1 MVCLLLPLLAT
12 AKIFDRCELANLL
25 QHRFG
30 LPAAQVATL
39 VCIAQHSS
47 DFNTAAFGGGVGLG
61 GGSHGL
67 FQISDVYWC
76 SPPGQGKGCG
86 LSCSRLRDDDIADDV
101 LCVRK
106 IYAEHQRIS
115 GDGFTAWQAYDAYCR
130 QDANSYVAGCGGPG
144 SSALSVAASYHKPQQ
159 VQVHSYPVQQYH
171 QVAQIQPQGKIY
183 SRCELAQELYYQ
195 HKLPMPQIPTWV
207 CIAQHESSFNTAAVG
222 RLNADGSADHGLFQI
237 SDLFWCTHEQRA
249 GKGCH
254 ATCNQFLDSS
264 IGDDVQCIRRIHQEH
279 TQISGDGFNA
289 WTVYKRNCLNQHYEQ
304 IAACFAKPP
313 AHQPQHHPNAI
324 AGGPVKSKVS
334 YAYQYGQVQ
343 VHQTPIAPAVNQY
356 YRPPQPS
363 PVLSYQ
369 TNVAAYSGNPFLRP
383 RPVNPPRQH
392 PNAIGV
398 PLKNQTPAN
407 PFYIH
412 KQQTQYQPQ
421 YQTHFQT
428 HYQRTGKVYNRCELA
443 QELYFSHKFPMQDL
457 ATWVCIA
464 EHESSF
470 NTAAVGRLNA
480 DGSADHGLFQI
491 SDLYWCTHNDGGGKG
506 CHIDCNRLLDSDIT
520 DDVKCVRTIHEEHT
534 RISGDGFTAWT
545 VYNGHCRQKTRAD
558 VANCFD
564 GKDLPAE
571 VAKPSKGNELV
582 KKTSPTPKA
591 KIYNRCELAKELYHR
606 HKFPMREIPTWVCIA
621 EHESS
626 FNTAAVG
633 KLNADGSEDH
643 GLFQISD
650 IYWCTHDQTSGKAC
664 HIECDR
670 LLDSDISDDV
680 QCIRTIHEEHTRL
693 SGDGFN
699 AWTVYN
705 GHCRNQ
711 NLAKLSDCFDGNEI
725 SEADKT
731 SHYGERPQ
739 VMPHQSVPQKP
750 QHKTATIQEY
760 AGNPFLQNLQA
771 AKPPQPTLNKN
782 KLTNNV
788 VAPKEQKTNK
798 LYATNPFFNGQV
810 QSKPPPTQGA
820 PVYST
825 KKPNYDH
832 NPFLKAPG
840 SVTPSVKPSHA
851 SQEVKLHDSTSYA
864 QNPFLSLLGKPIVPA
879 QAPIKPQSK
888 PPSPS
893 KSTQLVSRPYV
904 SSDSFRNEVIK
915 FTATS
920 AAVATTASFTKQSVT
935 TTTRKPQTAS
945 TTKPV
950 STTAKTTSL
959 PLWSW
964 QTSTTAK
971 PTISESGNRYTTS
984 TTRSVI
990 TNKPNTHPTIA
1001 AVSRPTTRATT
1012 RSTNG
1017 PIRTTSQPG
1026 TYLNT
1031 PLSSRSPI
1039 RQSTIRSS
1047 TVFTTRSTTRPTIR
1061 STTHA
1066 ISRPTS
1072 SPTTRPTTRLTT
1084 RPTTRTTT
1092 RASVSPTTRPTVG
1105 LTTYQPTRTPTSITR
1120 RPIYTTQKQYTT
1132 TTRATTPYP
1141 TVSKP
1146 TTRPSTTTRP
1156 LTTTRYIPTTR
1167 QSVITQ
1173 TTNRNSAIYLPRNN
1187 TISTN
1192 RSTTKSPYHYVSI
1205 NKPTTRST
1213 TSTRPSTTIRYS
1225 PTTRQP
1231 PTTRSTT
1238 RYSAITAF
1246 STRQT
1251 STTPRPY
1258 LFTSTT
1264 KKSVTTKD
1272 PFDHPFFQKFKAK
1285 FEKTTTTTNQKA
1297 STLAVN
1303 QNQTTISPY
1312 YAKYQENKVKTG
1324 AKTVLSY
1331 DFGQNRNTTSRP
1343 KSAFDVYLNW
1353 NKN

>member
-1 MVCLLLPLLAT
+1 MLRWPVVCLLLPLLAT

-144 SSALSVAASYHKPQQ
+144 NSALSVAASYHKPQQ

-237 SDLFWCTHEQRA
+237 SDLFWCTHDQRA

-264 IGDDVQCIRRIHQEH
+264 ISDDVQCIRRIHQEH

-304 IAACFAKPP
+304 VAACFAKPP

-343 VHQTPIAPAVNQY
+343 VHQTPVAPVVNQY

-383 RPVNPPRQH
+383 RPVSPPRQH

-491 SDLYWCTHNDGGGKG
+491 SDLFWCTHNDGGGKG
-506 CHIDCNRLLDSDIT
+506 CHIDCNRLLDSDIS

-558 VANCFD
+558 IASCFD

-711 NLAKLSDCFDGNEI
+711 NLAQLSDCFDGNEI
-725 SEADKT
+725 SEVDKT
-731 SHYGERPQ
+731 SHY
-739 VMPHQSVPQKP
+739 
-750 QHKTATIQEY
+750 
-760 AGNPFLQNLQA
+760 
-771 AKPPQPTLNKN
+771 
-782 KLTNNV
+782 
-788 VAPKEQKTNK
+788 
-798 LYATNPFFNGQV
+798 
-810 QSKPPPTQGA
+810 
-820 PVYST
+820 
-825 KKPNYDH
+825 
-832 NPFLKAPG
+832 APG

-851 SQEVKLHDSTSYA
+851 SQEVKPHDNTSYA

-879 QAPIKPQSK
+879 QAPIKPQPK
-888 PPSPS
+888 PSSPS

-904 SSDSFRNEVIK
+904 SSDSFRNEHSPK
-915 FTATS
+915 HNDSLLANNSATAHDKIHHS
-920 AAVATTASFTKQSVT
+920 LFSDNCIFHWSNKHHTK
-935 TTTRKPQTAS
+935 AI
-945 TTKPV
+945 
-950 STTAKTTSL
+950 L
-959 PLWSW
+959 
-964 QTSTTAK
+964 
-971 PTISESGNRYTTS
+971 I
-984 TTRSVI
+984 
-990 TNKPNTHPTIA
+990 
-1001 AVSRPTTRATT
+1001 
-1012 RSTNG
+1012 
-1017 PIRTTSQPG
+1017 
-1026 TYLNT
+1026 YLNDEEEC
-1031 PLSSRSPI
+1031 
-1039 RQSTIRSS
+1039 
-1047 TVFTTRSTTRPTIR
+1047 
-1061 STTHA
+1061 H
-1066 ISRPTS
+1066 
-1072 SPTTRPTTRLTT
+1072 
-1084 RPTTRTTT
+1084 
-1092 RASVSPTTRPTVG
+1092 
-1105 LTTYQPTRTPTSITR
+1105 
-1120 RPIYTTQKQYTT
+1120 
-1132 TTRATTPYP
+1132 
-1141 TVSKP
+1141 
-1146 TTRPSTTTRP
+1146 
-1156 LTTTRYIPTTR
+1156 
-1167 QSVITQ
+1167 
-1173 TTNRNSAIYLPRNN
+1173 
-1187 TISTN
+1187 
-1192 RSTTKSPYHYVSI
+1192 H
-1205 NKPTTRST
+1205 
-1213 TSTRPSTTIRYS
+1213 
-1225 PTTRQP
+1225 
-1231 PTTRSTT
+1231 
-1238 RYSAITAF
+1238 
-1246 STRQT
+1246 
-1251 STTPRPY
+1251 
-1258 LFTSTT
+1258 
-1264 KKSVTTKD
+1264 
-1272 PFDHPFFQKFKAK
+1272 
-1285 FEKTTTTTNQKA
+1285 
-1297 STLAVN
+1297 
-1303 QNQTTISPY
+1303 
-1312 YAKYQENKVKTG
+1312 
-1324 AKTVLSY
+1324 
-1331 DFGQNRNTTSRP
+1331 
-1343 KSAFDVYLNW
+1343 
-1353 NKN
+1353 